1 MKSSTPV
8 NPNKNQ
14 PPPDEAQAFRRLA
27 DRLESIAD
35 RLRARADE
43 LDEDRFDEQDRLW
56 AERKAAQRP

>member
-1 MKSSTPV
+1 MKSFPTSAPD
-8 NPNKNQ
+8 NS
-14 PPPDEAQAFRRLA
+14 PPLPDEAQAFRRLA

-56 AERKAAQRP
+56 AERRGAQRV